1 VRVAALAGCTAGAR
15 GGGVLIIHT
24 RWFRAT
30 LVLALHTSTILL
42 YLIHGWNEAG
52 QDFWVDWSVQASA
65 LVVVSGVLFGFAS
78 IVRTSSIQIAFS
90 LGELFLFFIGV
101 YGEAGFSVAL
111 FAWGAA
117 LVIGFFTVH
126 TFRTALI
133 LSLAILGA
141 VTFLPRATSL
151 WGVSIGAR
159 DAADAFQEIVFYSL
173 VIYLAASIRRSSD
186 MNEETSRAHG
196 QLQDAL
202 LRLTSANVGFQNYAV
217 EAQQR
222 GTEEERLRI
231 TREIH
236 DLVGYTLTSFM
247 MMTKASEE
255 LIDRDHETLRRLLG
269 DAREQ
274 CQEALVETRRTLR
287 ELRAIRVADVD
298 FSKQVWKTVNTFELA
313 TGIRTQLE
321 FRNIRQIRSPR
332 VSTVLHRLVQ
342 EGLTNAFRH
351 GHASEVSVLFWD
363 DGDGVSVLV
372 RDNGLGSAAFKE
384 DIGIRGMRERF
395 EPLGGIVQATSI
407 PGGGFEV
414 RGWVPVARDGEVE
427 G

>member
-1 VRVAALAGCTAGAR
+1 VACGIAGPR
-15 GGGVLIIHT
+15 GGIALIIST
-24 RWFRAT
+24 RWFRSS
-30 LVLALHTSTILL
+30 LVIALHAVAILL
-42 YLIHGWNEAG
+42 YLLHGKEAAG
-52 QDFWVDWSVQASA
+52 QDIWVNWSTQASA
-65 LVVVSGVLFGFAS
+65 LVGVSAVLFGLGT
-78 IVRTSSIQIAFS
+78 IVRTPSIQIAFS
-90 LGELFLFFIGV
+90 LGELSLFFLGV

-117 LVIGFFTVH
+117 LVIGFFSSL

-133 LSLAILGA
+133 LSLGMVLGIA
-141 VTFLPRATSL
+141 FLPRATSL
-151 WGVSIGAR
+151 WGVSIGNR
-159 DAADAFQEIVFYSL
+159 DPGDAFEEIVFYAL
-173 VIYLAASIRRSSD
+173 VIYLAASIRRTSD
-186 MNEETSRAHG
+186 VEEETSRAHG

-269 DAREQ
+269 EAREQ

-287 ELRAIRVADVD
+287 ELRAIRVPDVD
-298 FSKQVWKTVNTFELA
+298 FSKQVWKTVHTFELA
-313 TGIRTQLE
+313 TGIRTQLQ
-321 FRNIRQIRSPR
+321 FRNIRQVRSPEIR
-332 VSTVLHRLVQ
+332 TVLHRLVQ

-351 GHASEVSVLFWD
+351 GRASEVSVLFWD
-363 DGDGVSVLV
+363 DGKGISVVV
-372 RDNGLGSAAFKE
+372 RDNGLGSAAFQE

-395 EPLGGIVQATSI
+395 EPLGGTVQAASI
-407 PGGGFEV
+407 AGGGFEV
-414 RGWVPVARDGEVE
+414 RGWVPVPRDGEVE